1 MAQEHQV
8 FQASRL
14 TRGNRIFPV
23 RIEITPDR
31 VSRIKPSWVSRDE
44 ISISIKNVSSVS
56 IQTGLMFSTIRIDS
70 TGGTVAIE
78 SHGHTKADAERIRD
92 LIQQLQR
99 D

>member
-1 MAQEHQV
+1 MDQAPQV

-44 ISISIKNVSSVS
+44 LSISIKNVSSVS
-56 IQTGLMFSTIRIDS
+56 IQTGLVFSTIRIDS

-78 SHGHTKADAERIRD
+78 SHGHTKNDAIRIRD
-92 LIQQLQR
+92 IIQGLQR
-99 D
+99 E